1 MRINIIEHFWKAKMK
16 MRFQQVGT
24 NRQMNCALNSN
35 KKFVFNIAGG
45 QNSIVRCLFK
55 IQLLQKFNY
64 LKWPWRWLKH
74 ILHIHTRP
82 FWMTWIFIWM
92 WVVFLFFFI
101 HWNSPNNV
109 SIEKFDAINVTTDF
123 FGKWSIEFSL
133 NIYAIFSRY
142 YSLCVSVERKTR
154 QKKMMPN

>member
-92 WVVFLFFFI
+92 WVVFLFLC
-101 HWNSPNNV
+101 S
-109 SIEKFDAINVTTDF
+109 SIEIHQIMFQSKNSTPLTSLEIFWQVINWVFFAKFMR
-123 FGKWSIEFSL
+123 FSHDTIL
-133 NIYAIFSRY
+133 YIV
-142 YSLCVSVERKTR
+142 LLKEKPERK
-154 QKKMMPN
+154 

>member
-82 FWMTWIFIWM
+82 FEWLEY
-92 WVVFLFFFI
+92 LFECESYFFFVFI

-109 SIEKFDAINVTTDF
+109 SIEKFDAINVTRDF
-123 FGKWSIEFSL
+123 LASDQLSFLWKFMRFSHDTIL
-133 NIYAIFSRY
+133 YVF
-142 YSLCVSVERKTR
+142 LLKEKPDK
-154 QKKMMPN
+154 KKMMPN